1 LARSGPVGVPG
12 LSADADHVLS
22 DGRLHHI
29 GIGRT
34 HIIML
39 VQDMHIR
46 VVNAA
51 AGELPAN

>member
-1 LARSGPVGVPG
+1 
-12 LSADADHVLS
+12 VLS